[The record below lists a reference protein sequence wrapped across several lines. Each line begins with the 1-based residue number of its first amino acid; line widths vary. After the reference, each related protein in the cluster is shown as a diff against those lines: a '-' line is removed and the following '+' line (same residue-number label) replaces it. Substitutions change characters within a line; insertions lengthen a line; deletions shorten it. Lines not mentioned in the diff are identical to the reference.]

1 MENVRD
7 GILIQTAPVLKLFI
21 NSKPT
26 NMNSEQIMKSD
37 VLDILFEKRNK
48 LYGAYVLR
56 KFYNDRL
63 LKSLIIMLSLA
74 AVLSAFTLLP
84 DKKFINTS
92 GVYVIDDVK
101 TGKVAET
108 KPIIPDLQPK
118 LKTVITPASA
128 KPTVNFT
135 NNIVITKNNIT
146 TTLPVDLDDAQI
158 GTTTIPGVP
167 GGGTL
172 GKDSGTVFHV
182 STPSTQPVVDVT
194 APMLVAEVMPSF
206 PGGDEGLRR
215 FLQNNLVNPETMDEG
230 ESVSVKVRFVVGF
243 DGKPKSFTII
253 QNGGE
258 EFNNEV
264 IRVLKKMP
272 QWIPGKSN
280 GQNVS
285 VYTTI
290 PVKFVGSN

>member
-1 MENVRD
+1 MY
-7 GILIQTAPVLKLFI
+7 GILIQTAPVLKVFI

-26 NMNSEQIMKSD
+26 NMNSEQVMRSD
-37 VLDILFEKRNK
+37 ILDILFEKRNK

-63 LKSLIIMLSLA
+63 LKSLGIMLSLA
-74 AVLSAFTLLP
+74 AVICAFTLLP

-92 GVYVIDDVK
+92 GVYVIDDIK
-101 TGKVAET
+101 TGKIAET
-108 KPIIPDLQPK
+108 KPIIPDLKPK
-118 LKTVITPASA
+118 LKTVITPASKTPTA
-128 KPTVNFT
+128 KFIS
-135 NNIVITKNNIT
+135 NIIITKKDVT
-146 TTLPVDLDDAQI
+146 RLPENLDESKI
-158 GTTTIPGVP
+158 GTTTIPGNP
-167 GGGTL
+167 GGGSQV
-172 GKDSGTVFHV
+172 KDSGTVFHV
-182 STPSTQPVVDVT
+182 SGGITKPVVDVT
-194 APMLVAEVMPSF
+194 TPMLVADVMPSF

-230 ESVSVKVRFVVGF
+230 EAVSVKVRFVVGY
-243 DGKPKSFTII
+243 DGKLKSFTII

-272 QWIPGKSN
+272 QWNPGKSN